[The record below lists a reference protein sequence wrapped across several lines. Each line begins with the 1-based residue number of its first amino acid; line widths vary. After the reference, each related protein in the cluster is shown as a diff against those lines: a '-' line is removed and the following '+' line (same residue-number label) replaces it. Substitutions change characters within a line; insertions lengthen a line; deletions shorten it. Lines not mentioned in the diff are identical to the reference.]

1 MGKWIEKKVD
11 YPTQDPVW
19 VCSECGN
26 DSHMMGP
33 NFLHLEHQV
42 CQSCGSKNKYA
53 LSKQQQEDLKQ
64 AKAKNAMFRRIVPKD
79 INLETI
85 SMELQEMYEAC
96 TEIVDSLN
104 CYEEMQTLCESLL
117 GDDEMACEFQ
127 MNVIYLSE
135 ELEQLINDTY
145 DGENVPE
152 HFDDLLSAA
161 KVGGFT
167 GGYMGFDSY
176 QLDYYPLDSTLNSA
190 GEEESE
196 KRINRLTKKEI
207 LEATHDS
214 LRFIVRFL
222 DVKYRYE
229 SMDYAFSILRGE
241 NARHLQIAQGL
252 NEMYE
257 ELSNADYTQRWEI
270 VRKFDAMASALPQEV
285 WIQ

>member
-1 MGKWIEKKVD
+1 MGKWIEKKID
-11 YPTQDPVW
+11 YPTQDPIW

-53 LSKQQQEDLKQ
+53 MSKQQQEDLKQ
-64 AKAKNAMFRRIVPKD
+64 AKARNAMFRRIVPRD
-79 INLETI
+79 FNLETI
-85 SMELQEMYEAC
+85 SSELYDMYEAC
-96 TEIVDSLN
+96 NEVVNSLES
-104 CYEEMQTLCESLL
+104 YEEMETLCESLL
-117 GDDEMACEFQ
+117 GDDEMANEFRISI
-127 MNVIYLSE
+127 IYLSE
-135 ELEQLINDTY
+135 EMEHLIHDL
-145 DGENVPE
+145 DGELVCDC
-152 HFDDLLSAA
+152 FDDLLSASR
-161 KVGGFT
+161 VGGFT
-167 GGYMGFDSY
+167 GGYLGYDSY
-176 QLDYYPLDSTLNSA
+176 REDFFPLDSTLNSY

-214 LRFIVRFL
+214 LRLIVRFL

-229 SMDYAFSILRGE
+229 SMDYAFQILRGE

-252 NEMYE
+252 NEIYE
-257 ELSNADYTQRWEI
+257 ELANANFSQRFEI
-270 VRKFDAMASALPQEV
+270 IKRFDAMALALPQEV